1 MTIGENI
8 RMLRQKRNISQ
19 KELAET
25 IHVRPQTVS
34 SWEVNRT
41 EPNMGAIELLADAL
55 HCRKSDIIGDRT
67 QDIALTTEEIELI
80 LAFRASDPAR
90 QGIIKELL
98 GVDRR

>member
-8 RMLRQKRNISQ
+8 RMLRQKRGLSQ

-25 IHVRPQTVS
+25 IHVRPQTIS

-55 HCRKSDIIGDRT
+55 RCRKSDIIGDRT
-67 QDIALTTEEIELI
+67 PDIAPTAEETELI

-90 QGIIKELL
+90 QIIILELL
-98 GVDRR
+98 GIER